1 VVIDQGDFR
10 FSSAARSGCAINTA
24 IEVLGDPWSML
35 VLRDVIISDRH
46 HFRELLQGSE
56 AVSTH
61 PRAGSEIA
69 SAE

>member
-1 VVIDQGDFR
+1 LTKVTLDSHRPPGRD
-10 FSSAARSGCAINTA
+10 ARTA
-24 IEVLGDPWSML
+24 IEVLDDPCSML
-35 VLRDVIISDRH
+35 LLCDVIFSDRH

-56 AVSTH
+56 AASTH